1 MIVLP
6 APYSA
11 HPGRLEDLEEIWRFL
26 VGVSRAEAGT
36 PGFGFDEVENWLT
49 GFPIVI
55 GEDVLA
61 IRDEEGALVGLEI
74 YHMRDPFVR
83 PIGIGGVHPNHVGR
97 GLGTALVDWA
107 LDRAA
112 AQLPKAPADARVVFV
127 IHIAA
132 GHEPS
137 ETLMRDKGFE
147 STRYFIDMEIEF
159 TGAPAAAEIPDGV
172 TIREVEPSA
181 DIPALAD
188 ALRKSFRDHYG
199 FVETPQQRQIDQLNH
214 WASAPSH
221 DPALWWV
228 AEADGEI
235 VGFNLCEGASE
246 GNEEIGYVAT
256 LGVLRKLRRRGLGRA
271 LLLTAFRAFHDRGKK
286 GAALGVDADSLTG
299 ATRLYESVG
308 MHAGARYSAWE
319 FEIRPGIEMATFEIA
334 DDEDGSAGPV
344 GAR

>member
-11 HPGRLEDLEEIWRFL
+11 HAGRPEDLEEIWRLL
-26 VGVSRAEAGT
+26 VAVSLAEAGT

-55 GEDVLA
+55 DEDVLA
-61 IRDEEGALVGLEI
+61 IREEAGTLVGLEI
-74 YHMRDPFVR
+74 FHMRDPFVR
-83 PIGIGGVHPNHVGR
+83 PIGIGGVHPDHVGR

-107 LDRAA
+107 VNRAA
-112 AQLPKAPADARVVFV
+112 AQVPKAPPDAGVTFV

-132 GHEPS
+132 GHGPS
-137 ETLMRDKGFE
+137 ETLMRDNGFHL
-147 STRYFIDMEIEF
+147 TRYFIDMEIEF
-159 TGAPAAAEIPDGV
+159 ADGPAVAEIPDGV
-172 TIREVEPSA
+172 TIREFEPSS
-181 DIPALAD
+181 DIPELAD
-188 ALRKSFRDHYG
+188 AIRDSFRDHYG

-228 AEADGEI
+228 AEAGGEI

-246 GNEEIGYVAT
+246 GDENVGYVAT
-256 LGVLRKLRRRGLGRA
+256 LGVLRAHRRRGLGRA
-271 LLLTAFRAFHDRGKK
+271 LLLTAFKAFHDRGKR

-308 MHAGARYSAWE
+308 MLPGARYSTWE
-319 FEIRPGIEMATFEIA
+319 IEIRPGIEMATFEIV
-334 DDEDGSAGPV
+334 DDEDGSAGVV